1 MPAPEIVCVLG
12 MHRSGTSLIT
22 ALLQSL
28 GAHLGPPEHMMKP
41 QPDNPR
47 GFYEHQLLNDIDE
60 EILARLGG
68 SWSEPPVLGEGWET
82 GPGLGDLLQRARAVI
97 EQDFGTAPLCS
108 WKNPRI
114 ATLRSGN
121 GCCRPCAT

>member
-1 MPAPEIVCVLG
+1 

-68 SWSEPPVLGEGWET
+68 TWSEPPVWRE
-82 GPGLGDLLQRARAVI
+82 LGDGTALETCDNGREPSFSRTSARRHFGAGRIRARA
-97 EQDFGTAPLCS
+97 
-108 WKNPRI
+108 
-114 ATLRSGN
+114 
-121 GCCRPCAT
+121 